1 MSEKQFE
8 TFLIE
13 NLREWLEGRVKAGDR
28 FQFRSTDPENTVKLL
43 QELHETADG
52 HIEDG
57 ETNLDYLQVGAIRVL
72 IAGHAEQSDVDAGCY
87 TDNYLAKLRDDV
99 VDWGYALL
107 MVHNSSLDTI
117 TNSTF
122 DLAGHGAVWSVSG
135 IKQKLEGQING
146 DMSNHETSRCLL
158 DLQARIVEADNASVF
173 GYRGLYESIKDG
185 DLRFDELGLFNDPK
199 LTDGWS
205 SQSEHFNRKQ
215 IEKRLEENRKLRS
228 EIEFEVEH
236 HSEELE
242 DRLNQF
248 GAKFVKNNFGND
260 SDKWQSLTFDEY
272 TAEIE
277 KQKKQAL
284 EFDSLSTINS
294 NDSLQHR
301 SKTEKGAGLRD
312 IHVLLEADQSSDSF
326 SLAIKFSGSN
336 TERQQFN
343 IIHPAGKPKYVGF
356 DHRRHGAKTTLT
368 VTGPVL
374 SEPVF
379 FTVNLARELNSER
392 YKFHCVVIPKG
403 AFYLEDIAN
412 QFLVNRTKQALLLQA
427 VQPTI
432 TINPD
437 IDAVRALADNQECV
451 DIAQYGQ
458 LDFQQLYD
466 ESDEV
471 RFQLKSGDTELQIMV
486 EGEPAKQSLV
496 LPLLADTSRT
506 KHLLS
511 DDYYAIYKRS
521 KGTVVLDNQ
530 EIRQL
535 FLREQLLNIEH
546 AFIEEEV
553 VFWNQDIEDGT
564 RADELKALGLTDLYE
579 SYVAF
584 LRHFKAN
591 NRRTLP
597 SLEGWGETV
606 TALATNY
613 INAYLNHLES
623 LEPGKTLSHGDKFVM
638 KLGLSRMTDSED
650 GREKHYLTP
659 FHPVVLSYYL
669 NLIEAIREDS
679 DDSSYKGLPN
689 VTLKRLTPRGLVPH
703 LYDAEQGYSY
713 TQVVETNPFWLE
725 IVPREDSSFEYVT
738 KLVRHKIEEFTE
750 TFTQLF
756 EEVPAAPILINSIN
770 NAENRELFK
779 GILSYYIDQ
788 LDDGRHIH
796 VNLYDDDE
804 VETEF
809 DIFAEMATYDD
820 IKDRY
825 DLDKGAAKRNTDT
838 IVDVLRTHLSFSKFR
853 NGQVDSQKYAHLSF
867 FKNNQVVDP
876 RNNNIDE
883 HISGVA
889 CGGLLVGESSL
900 KENESYFTGVGM
912 KGVDCSDKP
921 HLKIAKIFGRL
932 WRPSI
937 VSGDTYDD
945 NSAIRLSVSA
955 SVKEQLQRSY
965 DSSVWVTIIDPK
977 VTLDFFRDNQDV
989 ILIHYSDQY
998 TSSSGYDAITV
1009 TKQSELYKNVL
1020 GAAGESLIHEFNAFN
1035 GEWLLQMVN
1044 DEDTEKLGKYGVI
1057 AAYKS
1062 VAAML
1067 SQSDICWVPLSVAEM
1082 IRVAGNIGLAMSD
1095 SDFSRH
1101 NFNIKQGV
1109 ISDDILFAGFKDGKL
1124 YLLPVEAKAG
1134 KNPPIDKARTQA
1146 VELKQYM
1153 ETILGQD
1160 NLAGRLFRGLF
1171 IRQILLQVEK
1181 YQLYQVFEDTHFDSF
1196 LAEREAWLD
1205 GTYSIAQLVDYPQ
1218 AMVVAFLNGD
1228 SCFKETYEESE
1239 GILTAEIPINSMNG
1253 LVHTPFKSLKEKI
1266 RTGSS
1271 LRVPEIYF
1279 LKPQKSVPS
1288 VESKTIE
1295 VTTEG
1300 SNDSTPPELVTNELN
1315 PKQPPTGDISQ
1326 SRVLIGSDLGG
1337 DGEVYWEYGSSQ
1349 LANRHLI
1356 VFGRSGQGKTYCIQG
1371 ILIELAKAKIK
1382 PLIIDYT
1389 NGFLP
1394 NHLEP
1399 EFNDFVNP
1407 KSSFLAQ
1414 SPLGI
1419 SPFRK
1424 QAQDFGGVMLEEKDH
1439 IIAARIASVFNQ
1451 VYSTI
1456 GEQQL
1461 ATLTN
1466 VIENGVAQHGSK
1478 YNFTS
1483 MLDDLYEEG
1492 KTGESLANKLSTM
1505 VKSNLFDETDHQGW
1519 GEIFKTSDSGVQV
1532 IQLASFSRDIMQIA
1546 TEFILW
1552 DLYAYACANGNKNSP
1567 LPIVLDEVQN
1577 LDHSLESPL
1586 GKMLTEGRKYGLSL
1600 ILATQTL
1607 SMLSKEEQ
1615 DRIFQASHKLF
1626 FAPAE
1631 TETNTYAKLLEQSI
1645 PGTERKMWIKELS
1658 RLQKG
1663 ECISVGLHLDAHGKA
1678 VHGAKVVKVAT
1689 LPERL
1694 KNMEEPV

>member
-52 HIEDG
+52 HIEDC

-135 IKQKLEGQING
+135 IKQKLEGQITDDKG
-146 DMSNHETSRCLL
+146 TQDISRCLL
-158 DLQARIVEADNASVF
+158 DLQARSVEADNASVF
-173 GYRGLYESIKDG
+173 GYRELYESIKDG

-199 LTDGWS
+199 LTDGWN
-205 SQSEHFNRKQ
+205 SQGEYFNPKQ
-215 IEKRLEENRKLRS
+215 IERRLEENRKLHL

-242 DRLNQF
+242 ERLSQF
-248 GAKFVKNNFGND
+248 GSKFIKEYFGNG
-260 SDKWQSLTFDEY
+260 SDKWKDLTFDEI
-272 TAEIE
+272 TTEIE
-277 KQKKQAL
+277 KQKRQAL
-284 EFDSLSTINS
+284 EFDSLSTITG
-294 NDSLQHR
+294 NDTLQHR
-301 SKTEKGAGLRD
+301 SKAEKGAGLRD

-326 SLAIKFSGSN
+326 SLAIKFSGSS
-336 TERQQFN
+336 TEKQQFS
-343 IIHPAGKPKYVGF
+343 IVRSRGCPKDLGF
-356 DHRRHGAKTTLT
+356 THRSHGHKTTVT
-368 VTGPVL
+368 VVGPVL
-374 SEPVF
+374 NEPVF

-403 AFYLEDIAN
+403 TFYLEDMAN
-412 QFLVNRTKQALLLQA
+412 QFLVNRQKQALLLQA
-427 VQPTI
+427 IQQTI

-437 IDAVRALADNQECV
+437 IDEVKALADNQESV
-451 DIAQYGQ
+451 DIALYGQ

-471 RFQLKSGDTELQIMV
+471 RFQLKSGDTELPIMV

-553 VFWNQDIEDGT
+553 VFWNHDIEDGT
-564 RADELKALGLTDLYE
+564 KADELKELGLTDLYE

-584 LRHFKAN
+584 LRHFKAE

-613 INAYLNHLES
+613 INAYLKHLES
-623 LEPGKTLSHGDKFVM
+623 LEHGKTLSYGAKFVM
-638 KLGLSRMTDSED
+638 KLGLARMTDSED

-679 DDSSYKGLPN
+679 DDSSYKNLPN
-689 VTLKRLTPRGLVPH
+689 VTLKRLNPRGLVPH

-779 GILSYYIDQ
+779 GILSYYIEQ

-820 IKDRY
+820 IKVRY
-825 DLDKGAAKRNTDT
+825 ELDKGSAKRNTDT

-853 NGQVDSQKYAHLSF
+853 NSQVDSQQYAHLSF

-883 HISGVA
+883 HVSGVA

-900 KENESYFTGVGM
+900 KENESYFTGLGM

-937 VSGDTYDD
+937 VNGDTYDD

-977 VTLDFFRDNQDV
+977 VTLDFFRDSQDV

-1020 GAAGESLIHEFNAFN
+1020 GASGESLIHEFNAFN
-1035 GEWLLQMVN
+1035 GEWLLKMLGKV
-1044 DEDTEKLGKYGVI
+1044 DEYKKKEKLEKQGVL
-1057 AAYKS
+1057 AAYKA
-1062 VAAML
+1062 VAVML

-1095 SDFSRH
+1095 SDFSRL
-1101 NFNIKQGV
+1101 NFNIKQGA
-1109 ISDDILFAGFKDGKL
+1109 ISDDILFAGFKNGKL
-1124 YLLPVEAKAG
+1124 YLLPVEVKAG
-1134 KNPPIDKARTQA
+1134 SHPNYSKAREQA

-1153 ETILGQD
+1153 ESILGQD

-1171 IRQILLQVEK
+1171 IRQILLQIEK
-1181 YQLYQVFEDTHFDSF
+1181 YQLYQVFEEAHFESF
-1196 LAEREAWLD
+1196 LAEREAWLR
-1205 GTYSIAQLVDYPQ
+1205 GTYDIAQLEDYPR
-1218 AMVVAFLNGD
+1218 AMVFAFLSKD
-1228 SCFKETYEESE
+1228 SCSREAYEESN
-1239 GILTAEIPINSMNG
+1239 GILTAEIPIG
-1253 LVHTPFKSLKEKI
+1253 LMPDLIKTPLKKLKTKILDGKSI
-1266 RTGSS
+1266 
-1271 LRVPEIYF
+1271 RVPKGYF
-1279 LKPQKSVPS
+1279 LKPLQAHTLVQ
-1288 VESKTIE
+1288 TAAAE
-1295 VTTEG
+1295 VINED
-1300 SNDSTPPELVTNELN
+1300 SNDSTSPEIAKKELN
-1315 PKQPPTGDISQ
+1315 KKQSPSEDVSQ

-1337 DGEVYWEYGSSQ
+1337 EGEVYWEYGSSQ

-1382 PLIIDYT
+1382 SLIIDYT

-1424 QAQDFGGVMLEEKDH
+1424 QTQDFGGVMLEEKDH

-1478 YNFTS
+1478 YNFTC

-1505 VKSNLFDETDHQGW
+1505 VKSNLFDENDHQGW
-1519 GEIFKTSDSGVQV
+1519 GEIFGTTDTDVQV

-1631 TETNTYAKLLEQSI
+1631 TETQTYAKLLEQSI
-1645 PGTERKMWIKELS
+1645 PGTDRKMWIKELS

-1663 ECISVGLHLDAHGKA
+1663 ECISVGLHMDNHEQ
-1678 VHGAKVVKVAT
+1678 VTHGAKVLKVAS
-1689 LPERL
+1689 LSKRL
-1694 KNMEEPV
+1694 KAK